1 MPAPG
6 HPASRS
12 CKQWPTYWKGIG
24 PESSTGASSQS
35 RLGDS
40 KASITRSEAA
50 QELRKPATCDFR
62 DSDQYRALDEM
73 SRSRLETVV
82 EDLAQLERALD
93 SFMKDHEGAPPEKLE
108 ELVPKYIDRLPEDPF
123 SNPEEKIPDYL
134 NRHQCSLG
142 GRGYLYL
149 QKPNGTS
156 IKSYDSLT
164 FEPSQGAWQIQASD
178 CALFHCDIR
187 FLIRV

>member
-1 MPAPG
+1 
-6 HPASRS
+6 
-12 CKQWPTYWKGIG
+12 
-24 PESSTGASSQS
+24 
-35 RLGDS
+35 
-40 KASITRSEAA
+40 
-50 QELRKPATCDFR
+50 
-62 DSDQYRALDEM
+62 M

-164 FEPSQGAWQIQASD
+164 FEPSQGSWQIQASD